1 MAQRV
6 RYRQLPT
13 EQRHS
18 HSDELDRLP
27 TIELLRLMHR
37 EDAHLTRAVGAALPT
52 IARATRLIVSSLEQ
66 GGRLFFI
73 GAGTSGRLG
82 VLEAAECPPTFSISP
97 SLVQAIIAG
106 GRNAVFRSR
115 EGAEDT
121 RSEARTTVRQRVR
134 RGDVVVGIA
143 ASGVTPFVD
152 EALRTASH
160 RGARTILLTCNPQ
173 ALIPAECRII
183 LSVGPELLTGSTR
196 LKAGTA
202 TKLVLN
208 MLTLSTMIRL
218 GKTYGN
224 LMIDVRPTSRKLL
237 ARARHIVQ
245 SVLGCSEDT
254 AAIALRNARGH
265 AKAAILM
272 AAEPLSYHT
281 ACRRLNEARGS
292 LREALRLQRAARN
305 GHAQHTMRLSRRRN
319 ALHDT

>member
-143 ASGVTPFVD
+143 ASGVTPFVA
-152 EALRTASH
+152 EALRTA
-160 RGARTILLTCNPQ
+160 ARRRVRTVLLTCYPRSPLR
-173 ALIPAECRII
+173 ADVRIAVA
-183 LSVGPELLTGSTR
+183 VGPEVLTGSTR

-208 MLTLSTMIRL
+208 MLTLGAMVRL
-218 GKTYGN
+218 GKTYGH
-224 LMIDVRPTSRKLL
+224 LMVDVRPTSRKLR
-237 ARARHIVQ
+237 ARAIRIIQ
-245 SVLGCSEDT
+245 SVTGGSERS
-254 AAIALRNARGH
+254 AAVWLRAAHGRV
-265 AKAAILM
+265 KAAILM
-272 AAEPLSYHT
+272 ATGRLSYP
-281 ACRRLNEARGS
+281 AALQRLASADGS
-292 LREALRLQRAARN
+292 LRRALN
-305 GHAQHTMRLSRRRN
+305 S
-319 ALHDT
+319 